1 MRFRE
6 GMDDLLGNPIRLRL
20 LRVLTR
26 SPKQGFTGRELA
38 RMCGASPS
46 QTVGALETLEASGVI
61 FREIAGRSHVW
72 YLSEQHILRPVL
84 VELFRGE
91 ESLLK
96 ALNSEL
102 QRALSKLPVQRAF
115 LFGSIA
121 SGEERPKS
129 DVDLFVEVRS
139 RADKELV
146 ENALSAA
153 SARFA
158 LKFGNP
164 LSAVVLDE
172 SQVRNSANPGFIEQV
187 LSEGLELRT

>member
-1 MRFRE
+1 
-6 GMDDLLGNPIRLRL
+6 
-20 LRVLTR
+20 
-26 SPKQGFTGRELA
+26 
-38 RMCGASPS
+38 
-46 QTVGALETLEASGVI
+46 LETLEASGVI